1 MTNQETCKLL
11 FEKLDEIDAYERCIG
26 KVQFDM
32 ECCAPEE
39 GLEQAGADM
48 AVLGK
53 RVFAMTHARR
63 PRGADPGAGLRR
75 GAPVGGLRPG
85 KEPVAGLRL

>member
-1 MTNQETCKLL
+1 MTNEQKWKKLSARL
-11 FEKLDEIDAYERCIG
+11 EEIDAYKRTLG
-26 KVQFDM
+26 KLQFDM

-53 RVFAMTHARR
+53 RVFAMTHDKAYIDLLT
-63 PRGADPGAGLRR
+63 ALHEDH
-75 GAPVGGLRPG
+75 
-85 KEPVAGLRL
+85 